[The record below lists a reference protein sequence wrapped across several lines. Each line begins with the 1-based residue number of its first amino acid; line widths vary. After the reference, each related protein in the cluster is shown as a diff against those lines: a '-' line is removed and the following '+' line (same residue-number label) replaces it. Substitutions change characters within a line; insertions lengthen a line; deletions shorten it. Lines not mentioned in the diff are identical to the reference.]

1 MAIEVD
7 GVCPYF
13 EVYDIPTSIH
23 FYRDLLG
30 FEIVNTSP
38 ALGGKDKFHWCML
51 RLGPAYLMLNDVY
64 EFDDERPSREGHI
77 SIRKHLEV
85 CLFFGCPDV
94 DEAYAELLAKGVAID
109 RPPKVAH
116 HGMNHALLQRPRR
129 FWVVLSIEGDLKRRQ
144 IPLQNKRSSTCA
156 RKFQS

>member
-1 MAIEVD
+1 MAIAVD

-64 EFDDERPSREGHI
+64 EFDDQRPSREEHMAV
-77 SIRKHLEV
+77 RKQRDV

-94 DEAYAELLAKGVAID
+94 DGAYAELLAKGVAID

-116 HGMNHALLQRPRR
+116 YGMKQLY
-129 FWVVLSIEGDLKRRQ
+129 LSDPDGFGL
-144 IPLQNKRSSTCA
+144 C
-156 RKFQS
+156 FQWKSE

>member
-7 GVCPYF
+7 GACPYF

-94 DEAYAELLAKGVAID
+94 DRAYAELLVKGVPID
-109 RPPKVAH
+109 QPPKVAPY
-116 HGMNHALLQRPRR
+116 GMKQLYFRDPDGFGLCLQ
-129 FWVVLSIEGDLKRRQ
+129 WKA
-144 IPLQNKRSSTCA
+144 T
-156 RKFQS
+156 

>member
-13 EVYDIPTSIH
+13 EVFDMPTSIH

-64 EFDDERPSREGHI
+64 EFDNERPSREEHMAV
-77 SIRKHLEV
+77 RKHRDV

-94 DEAYAELLAKGVAID
+94 DGAYAEFLAKGVEID

-116 HGMNHALLQRPRR
+116 YGMKQLFFSDPDGFGLCCQWKA
-129 FWVVLSIEGDLKRRQ
+129 
-144 IPLQNKRSSTCA
+144 T
-156 RKFQS
+156 

>member
-30 FEIVNTSP
+30 FEIVSTSP

-64 EFDDERPSREGHI
+64 EFDDARPSREEHMGA
-77 SIRKHLEV
+77 RKHRDV

-94 DEAYAELLAKGVAID
+94 DGAYADLLAKGVVID

-116 HGMNHALLQRPRR
+116 YGMKQLYFSDPDGFGL
-129 FWVVLSIEGDLKRRQ
+129 
-144 IPLQNKRSSTCA
+144 C
-156 RKFQS
+156 FQWKAT

>member
-38 ALGGKDKFHWCML
+38 ALGSKDKFHWCML

-64 EFDDERPSREGHI
+64 EFDAERPSREEHMAL
-77 SIRKHLEV
+77 RKHRDV

-94 DEAYAELLAKGVAID
+94 DGAYAELLAKGVAID

-116 HGMNHALLQRPRR
+116 YGMKQLYFSDPDGFGLCLQ
-129 FWVVLSIEGDLKRRQ
+129 WKA
-144 IPLQNKRSSTCA
+144 T
-156 RKFQS
+156 